1 MTYIKNLF
9 LIFSLFVFLNACAT
23 EQALN
28 QPTKKDLTVLKFG
41 TDRDLVLLELGAPVD
56 AFVEDG
62 KKVDLFSI
70 TQGYSKGVRMA
81 RATGHLTAE
90 IMTLGLWGIVGT
102 PLEQSYNGTILGYK
116 VWYDE
121 NNKVEKTEKL
131 IEVDAN

>member
-1 MTYIKNLF
+1 MYFIKNISILVSLF
-9 LIFSLFVFLNACAT
+9 LFLNACAT
-23 EQALN
+23 DQALN
-28 QPTKKDLTVLKFG
+28 QPTKKDLTVLEIG
-41 TDRDLVLLELGAPVD
+41 TDRDLVVLELGAPVD
-56 AFVEDG
+56 SFEEDG

-116 VWYDE
+116 VWYNDE
-121 NNKVEKTEKL
+121 NKVQKTEKL
-131 IEVDAN
+131 IETDAN